1 MGERVLEQL
10 TSVPG
15 QVRFVNELAELTGLT
30 TRQVQQA
37 IANMRATN
45 STLRQHIQILT
56 RGSSWRY
63 VDDAGGQLVE
73 PTKDEDESDGGGV
86 VPDVDD
92 DNDDGAPSSRRS
104 DLELHAVGW
113 LDDGALLVSDSN
125 GELWTAR
132 RIQLNGGEA

>member
-1 MGERVLEQL
+1 MLEQL

-37 IANMRATN
+37 IANMRGTN
-45 STLRQHIQILT
+45 PTLREHIQILT

-63 VDDAGGQLVE
+63 VDDPGGQPIE
-73 PTKDEDESDGGGV
+73 PTDGGDEDDDDV
-86 VPDVDD
+86 VPDV
-92 DNDDGAPSSRRS
+92 DDGAPSSRGS
-104 DLELHAVGW
+104 DLRLHAVGW
-113 LDDGALLVSDSN
+113 LDDGALLISDSN